1 MGGQNG
7 RILGTGFPN
16 VLDDLVLQFLQPV
29 FKQNQNLRVGY
40 GFKLFGMGHFLH
52 QALTHMG
59 WIDTFVHAFGQSEM
73 DQAGYLIGIALIQ
86 QAH

>member
-1 MGGQNG
+1 
-7 RILGTGFPN
+7 
-16 VLDDLVLQFLQPV
+16 
-29 FKQNQNLRVGY
+29 
-40 GFKLFGMGHFLH
+40 LFGMGHFLH